1 MEEATGLSLEK
12 ALGKVEEDVI
22 STIKSNV
29 AVNSALKKLL
39 SAARQGK
46 LKDLVTA
53 SDLVE

>member
-22 STIKSNV
+22 GTIKSNV